1 MKAEDS
7 ITPDEVRNLSRLFLE
22 RVSRC
27 PDKVAYQYF
36 DNASN
41 QWCDITWQTMAD
53 HVGKWQNTLR
63 QENLGPGDRI
73 AIMMKNSPEWVM
85 CEQAALGLGLVVVPL
100 YINDRT
106 ENTSHIINDAEVK
119 IIFIDGLLQFK
130 ILQPALDSMPSLKS
144 IISIQGAREFQHPL
158 AQSLN
163 DWLIH
168 DDVAPAMLELD
179 KHSLSSIVYTSGTTG
194 KPKGVMLSHG
204 NILWNAYSSSL
215 CFPFKTTD
223 SYLSFLP
230 LSHMFERTVGYYM
243 AMLTGASVAYA
254 RSIDQLGEDLLDR
267 KPSILVTVPRIF
279 ERVYN
284 KINIQLSNKSPLAR
298 KLFDLTVDIGWKKF
312 LFSQKKGPWAA
323 SLLLWP
329 ILNFLVARKIMS
341 KLGGK
346 MRVAIS
352 GGAPLS
358 FDIAK
363 IFTGLGLTISQ
374 GYGMTELSPVVCT
387 NRVDDNEVASVGQ
400 ALPDVNV
407 KLGNDNELLARS
419 PGVMLGYW
427 HNETAT
433 KEIIDADG
441 WLHTGDKAKIEAE
454 HIYITGRLKE
464 IIVLSNGE
472 KVPPSD
478 IELAI
483 ATDPLFEQVMI
494 IGEGKPYL
502 SALVVLNK
510 LQLGQLCSDLSL
522 QNDTDPNS
530 EAIINNLMQRV
541 KNRLSTFPGYA
552 KIYRIHAGL
561 EPWTIENALITPT
574 LKLKR
579 QPILDKYKNVIEEF
593 YSGH

>member
-510 LQLGQLCSDLSL
+510 LQLGQLCSDLAL

>member
-1 MKAEDS
+1 MKIEDR
-7 ITPDEVRNLSRLFLE
+7 ITPDEVGNLSRLFLE

-36 DNASN
+36 DNSSN
-41 QWCDITWQTMAD
+41 QWCDITWQAMAD

-100 YINDRT
+100 YINDRP
-106 ENTSHIINDAEVK
+106 ESTSHIINDAKVK
-119 IIFIDGLLQFK
+119 IIFIDGPLQFK
-130 ILQPALDSMPSLKS
+130 ILQPSLDSMPSLKKIVS
-144 IISIQGAREFQHPL
+144 MQAIQEAKHML
-158 AQSLN
+158 VQSLDN
-163 DWLIH
+163 WLIR
-168 DDVAPAMLELD
+168 DKSTLAMLELD

-215 CFPFKTTD
+215 CYPFKTTD

-243 AMLTGASVAYA
+243 PMLTGASVAYA

-284 KINIQLSNKSPLAR
+284 KISAQLNNKPPLAR
-298 KLFDLTVDIGWKKF
+298 KLFSLTVDIGWQKILF
-312 LFSQKKGPWAA
+312 LQKKSPWTPR
-323 SLLLWP
+323 LLFWP
-329 ILNFLVARKIMS
+329 ILNFLVARKIIN

-358 FDIAK
+358 FEIAK

-374 GYGMTELSPVVCT
+374 GYGMTESSPVVCT
-387 NRVDDNEVASVGQ
+387 NRVDDNVVDSVGQ
-400 ALPDVNV
+400 TLPDVEV
-407 KLGNDNELLARS
+407 KLGENHELLVRS

-427 HNETAT
+427 HNEIAT

-441 WLHTGDKAKIEAE
+441 WLHTGDKAKIEGE
-454 HIYITGRLKE
+454 HIRITGRLKE

-483 ATDPLFEQVMI
+483 TTDSLFEQVMI
-494 IGEGKPYL
+494 IGEGKPFL

-510 LQLGQLCSDLSL
+510 PQLALLCNNMSL
-522 QNDTDPNS
+522 NEDTNPNS
-530 EAIINNLMQRV
+530 EAIMNELMQRV
-541 KNRLSTFPGYA
+541 KTRLSAFPGYA
-552 KIYRIHAGL
+552 KIFRIHADL
-561 EPWTIENALITPT
+561 EPWTVENALITPT

-579 QPILDKYKNVIEEF
+579 QPIMDKYKDVIGEF
-593 YSGH
+593 YTGH